1 MTKNIPN
8 FWNWTFCELTLKLT
22 KKPWKCFAFC
32 QSPSCLKSVAEYLH
46 LAGFKH
52 NGGAERAL
60 VPILPRTTPRL
71 KSGVLVVSSP
81 NLYPPCTLLPVLPPH
96 PISKVSNFCGYLFC
110 RWPNVSSLAS
120 LRCLP
125 QVMCQQCRVWMN
137 SSNSSYNSHRLCRGV
152 FNNWCIAIGTD
163 LLFLTRLIAHRGR
176 FLL

>member
-1 MTKNIPN
+1 MFRVLPEPELFEKCGGIL
-8 FWNWTFCELTLKLT
+8 TFSWLQT
-22 KKPWKCFAFC
+22 
-32 QSPSCLKSVAEYLH
+32 QRRRRKSA
-46 LAGFKH
+46 
-52 NGGAERAL
+52 
-60 VPILPRTTPRL
+60 RTNSTPHHTSL
-71 KSGVLVVSSP
+71 EVLVVSSP

-110 RWPNVSSLAS
+110 RWPNASSLAS